1 MNSAVSLKRT
11 AKADKKEVH
20 KLMKMLN
27 DGQVEESFEY
37 LTKLIS
43 IILGHAYLAVTT
55 WLMPCPLK
63 IK

>member
-1 MNSAVSLKRT
+1 
-11 AKADKKEVH
+11 
-20 KLMKMLN
+20 MKMLN